1 MKWLENCNNS
11 NNKTR
16 SLLSILCDFVLD
28 YFHCKYLL
36 KLKVTNVLSQDKSLT
51 KKWLDNTNLEKKK
64 IRQLAKFLINPSSR
78 SIQPVKVSRSLWIIK
93 NSFNRSG
100 SNFPDTLLK
109 LEDIEFYDRRNVDVE
124 VVPGGEKSSM
134 PENWNLILNTVQ
146 NSARLLLKKERKKG
160 RKKSRNRV
168 ESRFS
173 MGVVSSIPAEKFET
187 RTEKLAN

>member
-1 MKWLENCNNS
+1 MTPN
-11 NNKTR
+11 
-16 SLLSILCDFVLD
+16 I
-28 YFHCKYLL
+28 
-36 KLKVTNVLSQDKSLT
+36 
-51 KKWLDNTNLEKKK
+51 NLEKKK

-160 RKKSRNRV
+160 RKKSRRVTFFHGGCFEYSGWKIRNENRKV
-168 ESRFS
+168 GELKRNREVAFPRKVATFLTGFGRYVFRNIEIDPIFGTQGEMEERLYWRNRF
-173 MGVVSSIPAEKFET
+173 VSTA
-187 RTEKLAN
+187 

>member
-1 MKWLENCNNS
+1 M
-11 NNKTR
+11 T
-16 SLLSILCDFVLD
+16 
-28 YFHCKYLL
+28 H
-36 KLKVTNVLSQDKSLT
+36 
-51 KKWLDNTNLEKKK
+51 NTNLEKKK

-124 VVPGGEKSSM
+124 VIPGGEKSSM

-160 RKKSRNRV
+160 RKKSRNPV

>member
-1 MKWLENCNNS
+1 M
-11 NNKTR
+11 T
-16 SLLSILCDFVLD
+16 
-28 YFHCKYLL
+28 H
-36 KLKVTNVLSQDKSLT
+36 
-51 KKWLDNTNLEKKK
+51 NTNLEKKK

-109 LEDIEFYDRRNVDVE
+109 LEDIEFYDRGNVDVE

-160 RKKSRNRV
+160 RKKSRRVTFFHGGCFEYSGWKIRNENRKV
-168 ESRFS
+168 GELKRNREVAFPRKVATFLTGFGRYVFRNIEIDPIFGTQGEMEERLYWRNRF
-173 MGVVSSIPAEKFET
+173 VSTA
-187 RTEKLAN
+187 